1 MAKMTPSCRNE
12 STAFSSALA
21 ENGSFSFAPDGAGVG
36 LRGRSCVYSF
46 GGGRTPGG
54 GREGRRGGLVE
65 AAAAGAFHGREMVRR
80 ADQGDGGDEGEG
92 DEAQDDGGG
101 APPPRRRAHGGARR
115 CVSPSFDFTTARRLA
130 VEGRLK
136 GFAGR
141 TELAGGARP
150 PMNRRS
156 GGLGRRR

>member
-36 LRGRSCVYSF
+36 LRGRSCVHSF
-46 GGGRTPGG
+46 LRGGRTPGG

-101 APPPRRRAHGGARR
+101 APPPRWWAHGGARR
-115 CVSPSFDFTTARRLA
+115 VVSSSFDFTTARVDSLTIRRL
-130 VEGRLK
+130 
-136 GFAGR
+136 
-141 TELAGGARP
+141 
-150 PMNRRS
+150 
-156 GGLGRRR
+156 

>member
-12 STAFSSALA
+12 STALASALA
-21 ENGSFSFAPDGAGVG
+21 ENASFSFAPDGAGVG
-36 LRGRSCVYSF
+36 LRGRSCVNSF

-101 APPPRRRAHGGARR
+101 APPPRRRAHGGALSTF
-115 CVSPSFDFTTARRLA
+115 SPLSRTRHLFR
-130 VEGRLK
+130 
-136 GFAGR
+136 AGR
-141 TELAGGARP
+141 G
-150 PMNRRS
+150 S
-156 GGLGRRR
+156 S

>member
-115 CVSPSFDFTTARRLA
+115 VSLLFRFYHSVDSLWPKHDPAP
-130 VEGRLK
+130 V
-136 GFAGR
+136 
-141 TELAGGARP
+141 RP
-150 PMNRRS
+150 KLSLGCLFPGLQESS
-156 GGLGRRR
+156 G